1 MEKHDNNLAFFMQV
15 QQLIQYIS
23 IVPMLIA
30 LNVLNVTEIFLEK
43 IYLLFWRR
51 RIYFIYIHIKY

>member
-43 IYLLFWRR
+43 NIPLILAQAYLFYL
-51 RIYFIYIHIKY
+51 YPY

>member
-1 MEKHDNNLAFFMQV
+1 MQV